1 MDINKTMLRQEYD
14 SLAKSTLKVVS
25 ASSLKLFALE
35 VENIAKKQV
44 RSACETE
51 YRLISS
57 KLDGEDLSKFLD
69 LSSGYLVTMNSW
81 INTFK
86 INFPS
91 IPVYSEPDE
100 INANP
105 NSLRELVRRKEVQ
118 TFGLGTAIS
127 IILFFSGYKAV
138 ALVTEA
144 IAAAASLYLYNQSS
158 TEKEVVNENA
168 KKEFEQNVNNY
179 ISQVIDS
186 ALSWVDAVESKS
198 SSLIASLS

>member
-1 MDINKTMLRQEYD
+1 MDINKTMLRQEFD

-35 VENIAKKQV
+35 VENLAKKQV
-44 RSACETE
+44 RSACEKE
-51 YRLISS
+51 YNLVSS
-57 KLDGEDLSKFLD
+57 QLDGEELSKFLD
-69 LSSGYLVTMNSW
+69 LSSGYLVTMYSW

-86 INFPS
+86 FNFPS

-127 IILFFSGYKAV
+127 IILFFSGAKAI

-144 IAAAASLYLYNQSS
+144 LAAAASLYLYNQNS
-158 TEKEVVNENA
+158 TEKEVVNEKA
-168 KKEFEQNVNNY
+168 KIEFEHNVNKY
-179 ISQVIDS
+179 ISQVINS
-186 ALSWVDAVESKS
+186 ALSWVDTVESKS
-198 SSLIASLS
+198 SSLIASL